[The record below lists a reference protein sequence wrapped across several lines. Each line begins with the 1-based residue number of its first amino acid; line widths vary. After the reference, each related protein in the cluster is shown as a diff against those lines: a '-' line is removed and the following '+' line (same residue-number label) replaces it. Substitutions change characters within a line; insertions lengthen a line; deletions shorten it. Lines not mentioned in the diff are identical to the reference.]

1 MAPKI
6 KPTRPNRL
14 AHRLVKTAN
23 AFNSAAELM
32 AETVVAIQD
41 VARECVRL
49 AEEIEEQEKE
59 AK

>member
-6 KPTRPNRL
+6 KLTRPNRM
-14 AHRLVKTAN
+14 AN
-23 AFNSAAELM
+23 RMMKATNALNSMAELM

-41 VARECVRL
+41 AGQALMRV

-59 AK
+59 GT